1 MAELAGRRA
10 LISGGAAGIGR
21 AIGLELA
28 AGGCD
33 IAILDVDAAT
43 ADATATEIRRLG
55 GDVVIAE
62 GDVAQA
68 ASVRA
73 AVLAL
78 EACGPPFD
86 ILINNA
92 GIARLGS
99 LLDISEQDWRDTFAV
114 NVDGIFN
121 LTRAVVPG
129 MVQRRHGA
137 VINLASWLGR
147 RGHPLFAA
155 YAASKFAVIG
165 LTQSLAP
172 EVAPFGVRVNA
183 VCPGIIAGTPMRAS
197 LEAAGA
203 VVGLPPSAERSK
215 TIPLG
220 RAGTPEEVAKVVAF
234 LASDAAAYVTGAAY
248 DVSGGQWMN

>member
-1 MAELAGRRA
+1 
-10 LISGGAAGIGR
+10 
-21 AIGLELA
+21 
-28 AGGCD
+28 
-33 IAILDVDAAT
+33 
-43 ADATATEIRRLG
+43 
-55 GDVVIAE
+55 
-62 GDVAQA
+62 
-68 ASVRA
+68 
-73 AVLAL
+73 
-78 EACGPPFD
+78 
-86 ILINNA
+86 
-92 GIARLGS
+92 
-99 LLDISEQDWRDTFAV
+99 
-114 NVDGIFN
+114 
-121 LTRAVVPG
+121 

-203 VVGLPPSAERSK
+203 AVGLPPSAERSK